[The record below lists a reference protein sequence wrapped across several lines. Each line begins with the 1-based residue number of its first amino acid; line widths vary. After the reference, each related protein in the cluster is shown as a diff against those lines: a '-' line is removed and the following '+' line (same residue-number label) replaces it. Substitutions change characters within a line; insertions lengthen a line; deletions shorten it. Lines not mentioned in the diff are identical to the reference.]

1 MRKMPVKNTN
11 SKINQDKRNSGQE
24 VTNPDSLKQNSQ
36 ENRFATVLLSV
47 AFYIALV
54 YLALFLLL
62 GLSNPLGMLVII
74 FLGYSLISF
83 VIATILIGIGRKKGN
98 KIFLYTSVGFY
109 LASILLAYD
118 HDWGVFRIIPIVLT
132 LLVTVGTVMYKKVEK

>member
-11 SKINQDKRNSGQE
+11 FKTNQDKKNSGQE
-24 VTNPDSLKQNSQ
+24 VTNPNSLKQNSQ

-83 VIATILIGIGRKKGN
+83 VIATILIGIGRKKSN

-118 HDWGVFRIIPIVLT
+118 PDWRVFRIIPIVLT
-132 LLVTVGTVMYKKVEK
+132 LLVTVGTVMYKKVDK

>member
-1 MRKMPVKNTN
+1 MPVKNTN
-11 SKINQDKRNSGQE
+11 FKTNQDKKNSGQE
-24 VTNPDSLKQNSQ
+24 VTNPNSLKQNSQ

-83 VIATILIGIGRKKGN
+83 VIATILIGIGRKKSN

-118 HDWGVFRIIPIVLT
+118 PDWRVFRIIPIVLT
-132 LLVTVGTVMYKKVEK
+132 LLVTVGTVMYKKVDK

>member
-1 MRKMPVKNTN
+1 MRKMSVQHTNFNT
-11 SKINQDKRNSGQE
+11 NQDKGKTGQE
-24 VTNPDSLKQNSQ
+24 VIKPDLIKNNSPD
-36 ENRFATVLLSV
+36 NRVASILLSI
-47 AFYIALV
+47 AFYLAIV
-54 YLALFLLL
+54 YLVLFLLF

-98 KIFLYTSVGFY
+98 KYFLYTSVGFY
-109 LASILLAYD
+109 LASVLLAYD
-118 HDWGVFRIIPIVLT
+118 PDWGVFRIIPILLT

>member
-11 SKINQDKRNSGQE
+11 SKTNQDKRNSGQE
-24 VTNPDSLKQNSQ
+24 VTNPGSLKQNSQ

-98 KIFLYTSVGFY
+98 KYFLYTSVGFY
-109 LASILLAYD
+109 LASVLLAYD
-118 HDWGVFRIIPIVLT
+118 PD
-132 LLVTVGTVMYKKVEK
+132 

>member
-1 MRKMPVKNTN
+1 MPVKNTN
-11 SKINQDKRNSGQE
+11 FKTNQDKKNSGQE
-24 VTNPDSLKQNSQ
+24 VTNPNSLKQNSQ

-83 VIATILIGIGRKKGN
+83 VIATILIGIGRKKSN

-118 HDWGVFRIIPIVLT
+118 PDWRVFRIIPIVLT
-132 LLVTVGTVMYKKVEK
+132 LVVTVGTVMYKKVDK

>member
-1 MRKMPVKNTN
+1 MRKMPIINTN
-11 SKINQDKRNSGQE
+11 SKTNQDKRNSGQE
-24 VTNPDSLKQNSQ
+24 VTNLGSLKQNSQ

-98 KIFLYTSVGFY
+98 KYFLYTSVGFY
-109 LASILLAYD
+109 LASVLLAYD
-118 HDWGVFRIIPIVLT
+118 PDWGVFRIIPILLP

>member
-1 MRKMPVKNTN
+1 MPIKNTN
-11 SKINQDKRNSGQE
+11 SKTNQDKRNSGQE

-36 ENRFATVLLSV
+36 ENSFATVLLSV

-74 FLGYSLISF
+74 LSLQPS
-83 VIATILIGIGRKKGN
+83 
-98 KIFLYTSVGFY
+98 
-109 LASILLAYD
+109 
-118 HDWGVFRIIPIVLT
+118 
-132 LLVTVGTVMYKKVEK
+132 

>member
-1 MRKMPVKNTN
+1 MPIKNTN
-11 SKINQDKRNSGQE
+11 SKTNQDKRNSGQE
-24 VTNPDSLKQNSQ
+24 VINPDSLKQNSQ
-36 ENRFATVLLSV
+36 ENSFATVLLSV

-98 KIFLYTSVGFY
+98 KYFLYTSVGFY
-109 LASILLAYD
+109 LASVLLAYD
-118 HDWGVFRIIPIVLT
+118 PDW
-132 LLVTVGTVMYKKVEK
+132 

>member
-1 MRKMPVKNTN
+1 MPIINTN
-11 SKINQDKRNSGQE
+11 SKTNQDKRNSGQE
-24 VTNPDSLKQNSQ
+24 VTNLGSLKQNSQ

-98 KIFLYTSVGFY
+98 KYFLYTSVGFY
-109 LASILLAYD
+109 LASVLLAYD
-118 HDWGVFRIIPIVLT
+118 PDWGVFRIIPILLP

>member
-1 MRKMPVKNTN
+1 MPIINTN
-11 SKINQDKRNSGQE
+11 SKTNQDKRNSGQE
-24 VTNPDSLKQNSQ
+24 VTNLGSLKQNSQ
-36 ENRFATVLLSV
+36 ENRFATVLLSI

-98 KIFLYTSVGFY
+98 KYFLYTSVGFY
-109 LASILLAYD
+109 LASVLLAYD
-118 HDWGVFRIIPIVLT
+118 PDWECFESCRFS
-132 LLVTVGTVMYKKVEK
+132 

>member
-1 MRKMPVKNTN
+1 
-11 SKINQDKRNSGQE
+11 
-24 VTNPDSLKQNSQ
+24 
-36 ENRFATVLLSV
+36 
-47 AFYIALV
+47 
-54 YLALFLLL
+54 
-62 GLSNPLGMLVII
+62 MLVII

-118 HDWGVFRIIPIVLT
+118 PDWGVFRIIPIVLT

>member
-11 SKINQDKRNSGQE
+11 FKTNQDKRNSGQE
-24 VTNPDSLKQNSQ
+24 VTNPNSLKQNSQ

-109 LASILLAYD
+109 LVSILLAYD
-118 HDWGVFRIIPIVLT
+118 PDWGVFRIIPIVLT

>member
-11 SKINQDKRNSGQE
+11 FKTNQDKKNSGQE
-24 VTNPDSLKQNSQ
+24 VTNPNSLKQNSQ

-83 VIATILIGIGRKKGN
+83 VIATILIGIGRKKSN
-98 KIFLYTSVGFY
+98 KIFYTPV
-109 LASILLAYD
+109 L
-118 HDWGVFRIIPIVLT
+118 VFT
-132 LLVTVGTVMYKKVEK
+132 

>member
-1 MRKMPVKNTN
+1 MPVKNTN
-11 SKINQDKRNSGQE
+11 FKTNQDKRNSGQE
-24 VTNPDSLKQNSQ
+24 VTNPNSLKLNSQ

-109 LASILLAYD
+109 LASIFLAYD
-118 HDWGVFRIIPIVLT
+118 PDWGVFRIIPIVLT

>member
-1 MRKMPVKNTN
+1 MPVKNTN
-11 SKINQDKRNSGQE
+11 FKTNQDKKNSGQE
-24 VTNPDSLKQNSQ
+24 VTNPNSLKQNSQ

-83 VIATILIGIGRKKGN
+83 VIATILIGIGRKKSN

-118 HDWGVFRIIPIVLT
+118 PDWRVFRIIPIV
-132 LLVTVGTVMYKKVEK
+132 